1 MRDKKNGFTLIE
13 LMVVTGIIGL
23 LAAVAVPKFGQ
34 MLEKANLGATLGNLS
49 AIRGA
54 IHIYYGS
61 NMIFP
66 ETLNSDDPWIKE
78 LIGNK
83 LPAVK
88 CAYPL
93 SASPRGNQ
101 VTIGNSIPSTEGKGW
116 YYDPSNGWT
125 YINSIAKDIKGINY
139 TVY

>member
-1 MRDKKNGFTLIE
+1 MYENNKGFTLIE
-13 LMVVTGIIGL
+13 LMVVVAIIAL

-54 IHIYYGS
+54 VHIYYGS
-61 NMIFP
+61 NTYFP
-66 ETLNSDDPWIKE
+66 ENLNDDAPWVKE
-78 LIGNK
+78 LIGNQ

-93 SASPRGNQ
+93 HASPRGNQ
-101 VTIGNSIPSTEGKGW
+101 VTLGDLIPSTEGKGW
-116 YYDPSNGWT
+116 YYNLGKGWI
-125 YINSIAKDIKGINY
+125 YINSVASDIKGINY

>member
-1 MRDKKNGFTLIE
+1 MHVKNKGFTLIE
-13 LMVVTGIIGL
+13 LMVVVAIIAL
-23 LAAVAVPKFGQ
+23 LAAVAVTKVGQ

-49 AIRGA
+49 AIRSA
-54 IHIYYGS
+54 INVYYGG
-61 NMIFP
+61 NAVYP
-66 ETLNSDDPWIKE
+66 ESLNTEDLKLKGITGST
-78 LIGNK
+78 

-93 SASPRGNQ
+93 TASPRGNN
-101 VTIGNSIPSTEGKGW
+101 VTIGNSIPLTEGNGW
-116 YYDPSNGWT
+116 YYDPFRGLI